1 LEENLNFKRVVI
13 NTDYR
18 FSSVDEAVRKIGFFF
33 GEKMAKSIS
42 EKKTA
47 IVKEFTGIWYK

>member
-1 LEENLNFKRVVI
+1 MEENHNFNRVVI

-18 FSSVDEAVRKIGFFF
+18 FSSVDKAVRKMEFFF

-47 IVKEFTGIWYK
+47 VVKEFTGIWYK